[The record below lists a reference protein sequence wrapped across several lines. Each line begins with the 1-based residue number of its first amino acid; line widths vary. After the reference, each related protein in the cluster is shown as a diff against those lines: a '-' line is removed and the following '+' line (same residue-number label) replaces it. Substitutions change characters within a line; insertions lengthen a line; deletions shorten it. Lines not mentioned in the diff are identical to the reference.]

1 MGFEKIEDFLRDKYF
16 SDILKAVKEEKSVT
30 VDFEAFDRY
39 DPITADMM
47 LEDPDLVMKSLNEA
61 AESMAGEK
69 IRVRIRN
76 LPESRQIRIRNL
88 RAKHIGKFVQIDA
101 TIRSATEV
109 RPQIYEAIFQCPDC
123 SANIVVLQES
133 TLLQKPTVCECG
145 RRGDF
150 PLTKENLLDTRWL
163 TGIEPFEVTSGEQP
177 GEITIFLK
185 EDLTTPKMQRRTDP
199 GSSLRITGVL
209 KQLPKRIK
217 GRLTTKMDIYIE
229 ANHIEHREVE
239 FEELEITQE
248 DELAIKNLASD
259 PDVYEKLKLSIAPGI
274 YGFDEIK
281 EAIALQMFGGIQHTM
296 PDGSKI
302 RGNIHMLLTGDPG
315 IGKTVLLKL
324 VSSVMPRGKYVSG
337 SGVTGAGLTASV
349 RKDEVIGTWVLEAG
363 ALILANKSVISIDE
377 FDKMSKDDQIAM
389 HEAMSVETIS
399 IAKASIVATLPAQT
413 AVLAGANP
421 QYGRFDTYKSVAE
434 QIQIPETLLSR
445 FDLKFALIDKPD
457 KVADERLAD
466 HIIMSRITPD
476 KILPV
481 IDVHFLRKYIAY
493 AKQHVKELVLMP
505 GAADELKKFYIQM
518 RSPGGSGGPIGI
530 TLRQYEALLRMAEAS
545 AKIRLDTHV
554 RKEDAERAIRLM
566 MFSLRQL
573 GFDTESGMIDIDK
586 MEGGITTSK
595 RKRITR
601 LIEVI
606 ERMQKEMKEVAISD
620 VFAEAQTL
628 GISEKDAEETMEELV
643 RKGELF
649 HPKPGFVKKV

>member
-217 GRLTTKMDIYIE
+217 GRLTTK
-229 ANHIEHREVE
+229 
-239 FEELEITQE
+239 
-248 DELAIKNLASD
+248 
-259 PDVYEKLKLSIAPGI
+259 
-274 YGFDEIK
+274 
-281 EAIALQMFGGIQHTM
+281 
-296 PDGSKI
+296 
-302 RGNIHMLLTGDPG
+302 
-315 IGKTVLLKL
+315 
-324 VSSVMPRGKYVSG
+324 
-337 SGVTGAGLTASV
+337 
-349 RKDEVIGTWVLEAG
+349 
-363 ALILANKSVISIDE
+363 
-377 FDKMSKDDQIAM
+377 
-389 HEAMSVETIS
+389 
-399 IAKASIVATLPAQT
+399 
-413 AVLAGANP
+413 
-421 QYGRFDTYKSVAE
+421 
-434 QIQIPETLLSR
+434 
-445 FDLKFALIDKPD
+445 
-457 KVADERLAD
+457 
-466 HIIMSRITPD
+466 
-476 KILPV
+476 
-481 IDVHFLRKYIAY
+481 
-493 AKQHVKELVLMP
+493 
-505 GAADELKKFYIQM
+505 
-518 RSPGGSGGPIGI
+518 
-530 TLRQYEALLRMAEAS
+530 
-545 AKIRLDTHV
+545 
-554 RKEDAERAIRLM
+554 
-566 MFSLRQL
+566 
-573 GFDTESGMIDIDK
+573 
-586 MEGGITTSK
+586 
-595 RKRITR
+595 
-601 LIEVI
+601 
-606 ERMQKEMKEVAISD
+606 
-620 VFAEAQTL
+620 
-628 GISEKDAEETMEELV
+628 
-643 RKGELF
+643 
-649 HPKPGFVKKV
+649 